1 MELRQGFKKHRFLVL
16 IVCAVVLI
24 LAAAAILLPRLL
36 VNPQLTPTLSN
47 EEGVDPRSA
56 FRLTGVSNLDEAG
69 LRQQLKADPE
79 TTFYLSQE
87 EDGSWLLTPL
97 HPLEGGGRYTITV
110 AGKEFFFQVQKALV
124 VTSTFP
130 SDGAQKVQTSSGIEF
145 SFNSST
151 LSAVDFQQALTI
163 DPPLEGSISLGD
175 DRFVFY
181 PDKNMEYDSTYTVTL
196 SPPLTT
202 PGGLELREPYSFTFT
217 TQSIQEEK
225 TAYLF
230 QMGETLSYNCLSS
243 ETPLVS
249 MYLDSSLDRSKLDVT
264 IYQLDGAEEY
274 HKELER
280 VLPYRAYDLP
290 ASGLVDTTQL
300 TEYASFEGAPF
311 STAENEGGGKGYY
324 SSQFLLQFPE
334 PLPEGYYVVEFS
346 ATGEDPDISGDP
358 FTLTRQM
365 YLQVSDLSV
374 FQMAS
379 GSNLLLWVN
388 DAAIGEPVADAKL
401 EMTGQY
407 TASAV
412 TDADGVASVS
422 TGVFDEKGSRSYSLF
437 TITAGDRTF
446 VDLARLNT
454 YNTNDDTLT
463 AHAYYSYLFT
473 DRPIY
478 QTTDTIKVWG
488 MVRPRDTDGTIPETV
503 ILDLGNGAVTQEV
516 ETQDNGLF
524 TAELSIQ
531 NFSTTASSYLS
542 LKIQEDITLR
552 ELYLE
557 IEDYVKP
564 TYTASVAPEK
574 PVYLLSDPA
583 ADPALVAEITFYDG
597 TPASGFT
604 LQANTW
610 QDNVSFPGGQDNL
623 TTGEDGMVRIPMRF
637 SEGEGTNTWY
647 PQGYSITVSSADA
660 QSENFYFYPTIYVIH
675 RDVMLRGKVTEQ
687 SSDGVSV
694 EVTTHQVD
702 ISAITDSEQLWEPEN
717 IQGAALNKEVS
728 AAVHHVY
735 YTKVKT
741 GTRYNFISHTMVED
755 FKYVRHDEII
765 DNRSFTTTGGS
776 YTLTG
781 LPGCD
786 EENYYYLTLS
796 TTDSTGKAV
805 QYEVGLGVQYYWNGS
820 GNGNHQ
826 YGLEKVMEAG
836 IQDQVETGSGTAFV
850 ENYTLRSR
858 FGDGEDV
865 TFQLVDNDQP
875 VTQTGG
881 RLLYTVVQDDFT
893 HTTVTDATE
902 LQLPF
907 DEELLPN
914 YTITGAYFDGK
925 HIYNLQD
932 KGMRFDPQQRALEL
946 TLETDSQTYE
956 PGGEMTVTATV
967 TEKATGK
974 PAAQADV
981 VVSVVDEAIFA
992 LREQSSDILTS
1003 IYESLS
1009 YPYIAKYASYT
1020 EKENPDTAG
1029 EKGGG
1034 GGGGDTFR
1042 EDFQDTAQFFTGRT
1056 DDSGKL
1062 TFTFALP
1069 DNITSWRLTGLALTD
1084 QNYAGNVKENRA
1096 ATKEFFL
1103 SPIVGS
1109 LYLEGDSITIG
1120 LRGAGTAVTTDS
1132 QAQYTVTVEGNG
1144 VNETLTTSGGVRDY
1158 QSVSFPKLEAGDYTV
1173 SILGECEGR
1182 SDGVKLSFTVAE
1194 TGIEVTRVQTF
1205 DLSQGLEV
1213 EPYRWPIT
1221 IAFYDQSLA
1230 IYNEVLRQMDTCGAR
1245 ADQRL
1250 AAYFVARQYQS
1261 EGCDWYDVGE
1271 MKEQLSDLTQGEPLS
1286 LFPYSDTDARLNTLA
1301 AMAMPD
1307 VVGSFIAYDLT
1318 PETVAA
1324 SGQRASI
1331 GYLAQSLYGH
1341 VDLATL
1347 QQMLENPD
1355 GLDFVDQM
1363 YLATAIARLGDTEMA
1378 AQWYE
1383 KLAAPKV
1390 TQLEGVSGSTA
1401 LVVPGQDSLSDGNCT
1416 AAALLLATACGQE
1429 DADGLALGVTWKK
1442 SEYEPYIME
1451 RLFYLAKVKEH
1462 SAAAGSASFTYTRDG
1477 EQVTQELGTQT
1488 ERISFTRQQL
1498 EEAAFQVT
1506 SGKVWVDVYYVA
1518 PASQDLDPGNKKI
1531 PVTKKVEA
1539 VNGGTLEVG
1548 DLARITITPDLS
1560 AFDLDVG
1567 EAQLVIDDYI
1577 PTGMRF
1583 ERYSAV
1589 DDSYSYS
1596 DQGWFL
1602 SSRQGQRL
1610 QFSAWGGNDADTQL
1624 KPIVYYARCVAPGDY
1639 VVESAYVT
1647 STSGENWGASDRE
1660 MVSIS

>member
-1 MELRQGFKKHRFLVL
+1 
-16 IVCAVVLI
+16 
-24 LAAAAILLPRLL
+24 
-36 VNPQLTPTLSN
+36 
-47 EEGVDPRSA
+47 
-56 FRLTGVSNLDEAG
+56 
-69 LRQQLKADPE
+69 
-79 TTFYLSQE
+79 
-87 EDGSWLLTPL
+87 
-97 HPLEGGGRYTITV
+97 
-110 AGKEFFFQVQKALV
+110 
-124 VTSTFP
+124 
-130 SDGAQKVQTSSGIEF
+130 
-145 SFNSST
+145 
-151 LSAVDFQQALTI
+151 
-163 DPPLEGSISLGD
+163 
-175 DRFVFY
+175 
-181 PDKNMEYDSTYTVTL
+181 
-196 SPPLTT
+196 
-202 PGGLELREPYSFTFT
+202 
-217 TQSIQEEK
+217 
-225 TAYLF
+225 
-230 QMGETLSYNCLSS
+230 
-243 ETPLVS
+243 
-249 MYLDSSLDRSKLDVT
+249 
-264 IYQLDGAEEY
+264 
-274 HKELER
+274 
-280 VLPYRAYDLP
+280 
-290 ASGLVDTTQL
+290 
-300 TEYASFEGAPF
+300 
-311 STAENEGGGKGYY
+311 
-324 SSQFLLQFPE
+324 
-334 PLPEGYYVVEFS
+334 
-346 ATGEDPDISGDP
+346 
-358 FTLTRQM
+358 
-365 YLQVSDLSV
+365 
-374 FQMAS
+374 
-379 GSNLLLWVN
+379 
-388 DAAIGEPVADAKL
+388 
-401 EMTGQY
+401 
-407 TASAV
+407 
-412 TDADGVASVS
+412 
-422 TGVFDEKGSRSYSLF
+422 
-437 TITAGDRTF
+437 
-446 VDLARLNT
+446 
-454 YNTNDDTLT
+454 
-463 AHAYYSYLFT
+463 
-473 DRPIY
+473 
-478 QTTDTIKVWG
+478 
-488 MVRPRDTDGTIPETV
+488 
-503 ILDLGNGAVTQEV
+503 
-516 ETQDNGLF
+516 
-524 TAELSIQ
+524 
-531 NFSTTASSYLS
+531 
-542 LKIQEDITLR
+542 
-552 ELYLE
+552 
-557 IEDYVKP
+557 
-564 TYTASVAPEK
+564 
-574 PVYLLSDPA
+574 
-583 ADPALVAEITFYDG
+583 
-597 TPASGFT
+597 
-604 LQANTW
+604 
-610 QDNVSFPGGQDNL
+610 
-623 TTGEDGMVRIPMRF
+623 
-637 SEGEGTNTWY
+637 
-647 PQGYSITVSSADA
+647 
-660 QSENFYFYPTIYVIH
+660 
-675 RDVMLRGKVTEQ
+675 MLRGKVTEQ
-687 SSDGVSV
+687 SADGVSV

-702 ISAITDSEQLWEPEN
+702 ISSITDSEQLWEVEN
-717 IQGAALNKEVS
+717 IQGSALNKEVS

-735 YTKVKT
+735 YTKEKT
-741 GTRYNFISHTMVED
+741 GTRYDFISHTMVED

-765 DNRSFTTTGGS
+765 DNRTFTTTGGS

-836 IQDQVETGSGTAFV
+836 IQDQVETSSGTAFE

-946 TLETDSQTYE
+946 KLETDSQTYE

-974 PAAQADV
+974 PAAQAEV

-992 LREQSSDILTS
+992 LQEQSSDILGS

-1009 YPYIAKYASYT
+1009 YPYIAKYASYV
-1020 EKENPDTAG
+1020 ENGNTDAAG

-1034 GGGGDTFR
+1034 GGGGEEFR

-1056 DDSGKL
+1056 DGSGKL
-1062 TFTFALP
+1062 TFTFTLP
-1069 DNITSWRLTGLALTD
+1069 DNITSWRLTGLALSD
-1084 QNYAGNVKENRA
+1084 ENYAGNVKENRA

-1144 VNETLTTSGGVRDY
+1144 VNETLTASGGVRDY

-1182 SDGVKLSFTVAE
+1182 SDGMKLSFTVAE

-1205 DLSQGLEV
+1205 DLSQGLDV

-1230 IYNEVLRQMDTCGAR
+1230 AYNEVLRQMDTYGAR

-1250 AAYFVARQYQS
+1250 AAYFVAQQYQS

-1271 MKEQLSDLTQGEPLS
+1271 MKEQLSDLTNGELLS
-1286 LFPYSDTDARLNTLA
+1286 LFPYSDTDARLSTLA
-1301 AMAMPD
+1301 VMAMPD
-1307 VVGSFIAYDLT
+1307 VVDSYIIYDLT

-1331 GYLAQSLYGH
+1331 GYLAQSLYGN

-1347 QQMLENPD
+1347 EGMLENPD

-1363 YLATAIARLGDTEMA
+1363 YLATAIAQLGETETA

-1383 KLAAPKV
+1383 KLVSPKV
-1390 TQLEGVSGSTA
+1390 TKLEGVSGSTA
-1401 LVVPGQDSLSDGNCT
+1401 LVVPGQDSLSDGDCT

-1451 RLFYLAKVKEH
+1451 RLFYLAKVNEN
-1462 SAAAGSASFTYTRDG
+1462 SAASGSASFTYTRDG

-1506 SGKVWVDVYYVA
+1506 SGKVWADVYYVA
-1518 PASQDLDPGNKKI
+1518 PASQDLDPENKKI

-1539 VNGGTLEVG
+1539 VDGGTLEVG

-1589 DDSYSYS
+1589 DDSYS

>member
-1 MELRQGFKKHRFLVL
+1 
-16 IVCAVVLI
+16 
-24 LAAAAILLPRLL
+24 
-36 VNPQLTPTLSN
+36 
-47 EEGVDPRSA
+47 
-56 FRLTGVSNLDEAG
+56 
-69 LRQQLKADPE
+69 
-79 TTFYLSQE
+79 
-87 EDGSWLLTPL
+87 
-97 HPLEGGGRYTITV
+97 
-110 AGKEFFFQVQKALV
+110 
-124 VTSTFP
+124 
-130 SDGAQKVQTSSGIEF
+130 
-145 SFNSST
+145 
-151 LSAVDFQQALTI
+151 
-163 DPPLEGSISLGD
+163 
-175 DRFVFY
+175 
-181 PDKNMEYDSTYTVTL
+181 
-196 SPPLTT
+196 
-202 PGGLELREPYSFTFT
+202 
-217 TQSIQEEK
+217 
-225 TAYLF
+225 
-230 QMGETLSYNCLSS
+230 
-243 ETPLVS
+243 
-249 MYLDSSLDRSKLDVT
+249 
-264 IYQLDGAEEY
+264 
-274 HKELER
+274 
-280 VLPYRAYDLP
+280 
-290 ASGLVDTTQL
+290 
-300 TEYASFEGAPF
+300 
-311 STAENEGGGKGYY
+311 
-324 SSQFLLQFPE
+324 
-334 PLPEGYYVVEFS
+334 
-346 ATGEDPDISGDP
+346 
-358 FTLTRQM
+358 
-365 YLQVSDLSV
+365 
-374 FQMAS
+374 
-379 GSNLLLWVN
+379 
-388 DAAIGEPVADAKL
+388 
-401 EMTGQY
+401 
-407 TASAV
+407 
-412 TDADGVASVS
+412 
-422 TGVFDEKGSRSYSLF
+422 
-437 TITAGDRTF
+437 
-446 VDLARLNT
+446 
-454 YNTNDDTLT
+454 
-463 AHAYYSYLFT
+463 
-473 DRPIY
+473 
-478 QTTDTIKVWG
+478 
-488 MVRPRDTDGTIPETV
+488 MVRPRDSSGTVPETV
-503 ILDLGNGAVTQEV
+503 ILDLGSGAVTQEV

-542 LKIQEDITLR
+542 LKIQDDITLR

-637 SEGEGTNTWY
+637 SEAEGTNTWY
-647 PQGYSITVSSADA
+647 PRGYSITVSSTDA
-660 QSENFYFYPTIYVIH
+660 QAENFYFYPTIYVIH

-687 SSDGVSV
+687 SADGVSV

-702 ISAITDSEQLWEPEN
+702 ISSITDSEQLWEPEN
-717 IQGAALNKEVS
+717 IQGSALNKEVS

-735 YTKVKT
+735 YTKEKT
-741 GTRYNFISHTMVED
+741 GTRYDFISHTMVED

-836 IQDQVETGSGTAFV
+836 IQDQVETSSGTAFE

-946 TLETDSQTYE
+946 KLETDSQTYE

-974 PAAQADV
+974 PAAQAEV

-992 LREQSSDILTS
+992 LQEQSSDILGS

-1009 YPYIAKYASYT
+1009 YPYIAKYASYV
-1020 EKENPDTAG
+1020 ENGNTDAAG

-1034 GGGGDTFR
+1034 GGGGEEFR

-1062 TFTFALP
+1062 TFTFTLP

-1084 QNYAGNVKENRA
+1084 ENYAGNVKENRA

-1144 VNETLTTSGGVRDY
+1144 VNETLTASGGVRDY

-1173 SILGECEGR
+1173 SILGECEGH

-1205 DLSQGLEV
+1205 DLSQGLDV

-1230 IYNEVLRQMDTCGAR
+1230 AYNEVLRQMDTYGAR

-1250 AAYFVARQYQS
+1250 AAYFVAQQYQS

-1271 MKEQLSDLTQGEPLS
+1271 MKEQLSDLTNGELLS
-1286 LFPYSDTDARLNTLA
+1286 LFPYSDTDAQLSTLA
-1301 AMAMPD
+1301 VMAMPD
-1307 VVGSFIAYDLT
+1307 VVNSYIIYDLT

-1331 GYLAQSLYGH
+1331 GYLAQSLYGN

-1347 QQMLENPD
+1347 EGMLENPD

-1363 YLATAIARLGDTEMA
+1363 YLATAIAQLGETETA

-1383 KLAAPKV
+1383 KLVSPKV
-1390 TQLEGVSGSTA
+1390 TKLEGVSGSTA
-1401 LVVPGQDSLSDGNCT
+1401 LVVPGQDSLSDGDCT

-1451 RLFYLAKVKEH
+1451 RLFYLAKVKEN

-1506 SGKVWVDVYYVA
+1506 SGKVWADVYYVA
-1518 PASQDLDPGNKKI
+1518 PASQDLDPANKKI

-1539 VNGGTLEVG
+1539 VDGGTLEVG

-1589 DDSYSYS
+1589 DNSYNN
-1596 DQGWFL
+1596 QGWFL

-1624 KPIVYYARCVAPGDY
+1624 KLIVYYARCVAPGNY

>member
-1 MELRQGFKKHRFLVL
+1 MELSQSFKQHRRLVV
-16 IVCAVVLI
+16 IICVVVAV
-24 LAAAAILLPRLL
+24 LAAALAFLPRLL
-36 VNPQLTPTLSN
+36 TNPQLTPTISS

-69 LRQQLKADPE
+69 LRQQLKAQPE
-79 TTFYLSQE
+79 TSFYLSQE
-87 EDGSWLLTPL
+87 EDKSWLLTPL
-97 HPLEGGGRYTITV
+97 HPLEAGAEYTITV
-110 AGKEFFFQVQKALV
+110 LGKEFSFQVQKVLV

-130 SDGAQKVQTSSGIEF
+130 TDGAQKVQTSSGIEF
-145 SFNSST
+145 SFNSSA
-151 LSAVDFQQALTI
+151 LSTVDFQQALTI
-163 DPPLEGSISLGD
+163 DPPLEGSISLGE

-181 PDKNMEYDSTYTVTL
+181 PDKNMEYDTTYTVTL
-196 SPPLTT
+196 SPPLAT

-217 TQSIQEEK
+217 TQSIEEEK

-249 MYLDSSLDRSKLDVT
+249 MHLDSSLDRSKLDVT
-264 IYQLDGAEEY
+264 IYQLDSAEEY
-274 HKELER
+274 RKELER
-280 VLPYRAYDLP
+280 VLPYRAYELP

-300 TEYASFEGAPF
+300 TEYASFEGVPF
-311 STAENEGGGKGYY
+311 SASEDESGGKGYY

-346 ATGEDPDISGDP
+346 ATGEDRAISSDP

-388 DAAIGEPVADAKL
+388 DAATGEPVAEAKL

-412 TDADGVASVS
+412 TDTNGVASVS
-422 TGVFDEKGSRSYSLF
+422 TGVIDEKGNRSYSLF
-437 TITAGDRTF
+437 TVTAGDRTF

-488 MVRPRDTDGTIPETV
+488 MVRPRDTDGTVPETV

-542 LKIQEDITLR
+542 LKIQDDITLR

-597 TPASGFT
+597 TPASGFA

-637 SEGEGTNTWY
+637 SEAEGTNTWY
-647 PQGYSITVSSADA
+647 PRGYSITVSNTDA
-660 QSENFYFYPTIYVIH
+660 QGENFYFYPTIYVIH

-687 SSDGVSV
+687 SADGVSV

-702 ISAITDSEQLWEPEN
+702 ISSITDSDQLWEPEN

-735 YTKVKT
+735 YTKEKT
-741 GTRYNFISHTMVED
+741 GTRYDFISHTMVED

-836 IQDQVETGSGTAFV
+836 IQDQVETSSGTAFE

-946 TLETDSQTYE
+946 KLETDSQTYE

-974 PAAQADV
+974 PASQAEV

-992 LREQSSDILTS
+992 LQGQSSNILGS

-1020 EKENPDTAG
+1020 EKKYSDTTAG

-1034 GGGGDTFR
+1034 GGGGEEFR

-1062 TFTFALP
+1062 TFTFTLP

-1084 QNYAGNVKENRA
+1084 ENYAGNVKENRA

-1144 VNETLTTSGGVRDY
+1144 VNETLTASGGVRDY

-1182 SDGVKLSFTVAE
+1182 SDGVKLIFTVAE

-1205 DLSQGLEV
+1205 DLSQGLDV

-1230 IYNEVLRQMDTCGAR
+1230 AYNEVLRQMDTYGAR

-1250 AAYFVARQYQS
+1250 AAYFVAQQYQS

-1271 MKEQLSDLTQGEPLS
+1271 MKEQLSDLTNWELLS
-1286 LFPYSDTDARLNTLA
+1286 LFPYSDADARLSTLA
-1301 AMAMPD
+1301 VMAMPD
-1307 VVGSFIAYDLT
+1307 VVDSYLIYDLT

-1331 GYLAQSLYGH
+1331 GYLAQSLH
-1341 VDLATL
+1341 HNVDLATL
-1347 QQMLENPD
+1347 EGMLENPD

-1363 YLATAIARLGDTEMA
+1363 YLATAIAQLGETETA

-1383 KLAAPKV
+1383 KLVSPKV
-1390 TQLEGVSGSTA
+1390 TKLEGVSGSTA
-1401 LVVPGQDSLSDGNCT
+1401 LVVPGQDSLSDGDCT

-1451 RLFYLAKVKEH
+1451 RLYYLAKVKEN
-1462 SAAAGSASFTYTRDG
+1462 SSAAGSASFTYTRDG

-1506 SGKVWVDVYYVA
+1506 SGKVWADVYYVA
-1518 PASQDLDPGNKKI
+1518 PASQDLDPANKKI

-1539 VNGGTLEVG
+1539 VDGGTLEVG

-1589 DDSYSYS
+1589 DDSYS

-1624 KPIVYYARCVAPGDY
+1624 KPIVYYARCMAPGDY